1 MLNNDVIR
9 RIRYALNLNDH
20 AMIAIF
26 ALSDYEISRD
36 TLLTLLKKDNEE
48 HFVAMS
54 NAQLTAFLDGLITFR
69 RGKSD
74 KPVAPAKTELDTNA
88 ILRKLRIA
96 LEFKEEEML
105 SILTLADFDL
115 SKHELS
121 AFFRHEGHKH
131 YRKCGDQ
138 ILRNFLQGLTIHF
151 RQADAS

>member
-1 MLNNDVIR
+1 MINNDVIR

-20 AMIAIF
+20 SMIDIF
-26 ALSDYEISRD
+26 ALSDYEITREI
-36 TLLTLLKKDNEE
+36 LLTLLKKDNEE
-48 HFVAMS
+48 GFVTMS
-54 NAQLTAFLDGLITFR
+54 NAQLTAFLDGLITYK

-74 KPVAPAKTELDTNA
+74 KPVAHANAELDNNA

-96 LEFKEEEML
+96 LEFKEENML
-105 SILTLADFDL
+105 SKLKTADFEL

-151 RQADAS
+151 RQTEE